1 MQKEQCFYVGKIA
14 KKFSFKGEVLLYL
27 DTDDLSDY
35 ENLESVLV
43 DFHGTLVPFLI
54 ERKQWHK
61 GQFLRVKF
69 DEVDTEAQAD
79 EIVGREVYLPLE
91 FLPELEEGQFYYH
104 EIVGFQVQDAKHGNI
119 GTVLGVNDSGIQPL
133 LVIRF
138 QEKEILIPLLDEFI
152 QQLDKPNQTLYLK
165 TPPGMMELYL

>member
-43 DFHGTLVPFLI
+43 DFNGTLVPFLI

-133 LVIRF
+133 LVIHF